1 MRIVLTDFMSLD
13 GVVQGPG
20 GEEEDTE
27 GGFRHGG
34 WSGPY
39 FDPEIMGTEISDGMD
54 GVDALLFGRRT
65 YTTMAAAWPNRPD
78 DPFADRMNSIRKY
91 VVSRTLSEADLT
103 WNNSVL
109 IPGEGA
115 MAAIDKL
122 RGEPGGDVLVWG
134 SSKLATQ
141 LVSAGLIDEYRLMV
155 EPVLL
160 GGGKRIFPED
170 GERRP
175 LKLVSAKTA
184 STGTLVCTFRPAG

>member
-1 MRIVLTDFMSLD
+1 
-13 GVVQGPG
+13 
-20 GEEEDTE
+20 
-27 GGFRHGG
+27 
-34 WSGPY
+34 
-39 FDPEIMGTEISDGMD
+39 
-54 GVDALLFGRRT
+54 
-65 YTTMAAAWPNRPD
+65 
-78 DPFADRMNSIRKY
+78 
-91 VVSRTLSEADLT
+91 
-103 WNNSVL
+103 
-109 IPGEGA
+109 
-115 MAAIDKL
+115 
-122 RGEPGGDVLVWG
+122 VWG